1 MVHSGDSE
9 ETGEEKI
16 ERKRLFLIQTP
27 VFVYLEENRSDYK
40 QLIDIIKDD
49 SQKVSFLRYRD
60 EFIWPA
66 FLLCEQDESISSELV
81 NQNNIVDPF
90 ADFSLQKKPDS
101 SSEEGILISLFGTN
115 IFTRRI
121 YSDIVPFEK
130 VITSVE
136 LSKFKKENFMM
147 KFLRYS
153 FYYFRILGEK
163 EQKVTPANCKK
174 AIHRLVF
181 VEDAA
186 KNTKSFAILLSL

>member
-1 MVHSGDSE
+1 MVFSGDSE

-27 VFVYLEENRSDYK
+27 VFVYLEENRPDHK
-40 QLIDIIKDD
+40 QLIDVIKDD

-66 FLLCEQDESISSELV
+66 FLLCEQDESISAELV
-81 NQNNIVDPF
+81 TQSNLVDSL
-90 ADFSLQKKPDS
+90 ADFSLQKKQDTA
-101 SSEEGILISLFGTN
+101 SEEGILISLFGTN
-115 IFTRRI
+115 VFTRRI

-130 VITSVE
+130 VITATE
-136 LSKFKKENFMM
+136 LSRFKKENFMM

-163 EQKVTPANCKK
+163 EQKVTASNCKK
-174 AIHRLVF
+174 AVHRLVF
-181 VEDAA
+181 VEDSA